1 MSDQVLGDSLQ
12 ATSVEK
18 SPSQAGAMLREARE
32 AQGLHIAALAV
43 ALKVPVKKLE
53 ALEAGRFEELPDMVF
68 ARSLALSVCRAL
80 KVDPAPIMASLPESK
95 ATPFK
100 AKETDL
106 NTTFKESGPV
116 SHRGWL
122 AQISTPLGLAVVF
135 LVVAISAIVLWPKT
149 SLLDDDAAA
158 TTNASTPLAFTE
170 PPLALPSE
178 VSASESGTPDLP
190 TPLPATGQQVAQL
203 AANPSAVPVSQA
215 EAGVSTAPVATL
227 SPDAST
233 PSAVLELSG
242 RGESWV
248 EVTDATGQSK
258 LRRIILNG
266 EVIRVAGQLPLAV
279 TVGRADMVSVAVRGK
294 PVDLT
299 PLARD
304 NVARFEVK

>member
-1 MSDQVLGDSLQ
+1 MSDQVLGDPLQ
-12 ATSVEK
+12 DTSADK

-43 ALKVPVKKLE
+43 ALKVTVKKLE

-68 ARSLALSVCRAL
+68 ARSLALSVCRSL

-95 ATPFK
+95 PTPFK

-116 SHRGWL
+116 SHRGWQ

-135 LVVAISAIVLWPKT
+135 IVVAISAIVFWPNRP
-149 SLLDDDAAA
+149 LLDGEG
-158 TTNASTPLAFTE
+158 ASTTSASLPLAFNE
-170 PPLALPSE
+170 PPTALPSE
-178 VSASESGTPDLP
+178 VDVSASGPSGLA
-190 TPLPATGQQVAQL
+190 TPLPATGQQVAAL
-203 AANPSAVPVSQA
+203 AAPPAVPVSNV
-215 EAGVSTAPVATL
+215 EAVASTGPAATL
-227 SPDAST
+227 DPQASA

-242 RGESWV
+242 LGESWV

-266 EVIRVAGQLPLAV
+266 EMIRVAGQLPLSV
-279 TVGRADMVSVAVRGK
+279 TVGRADRVSVAVRGK
-294 PVDLT
+294 PLDLT

>member
-1 MSDQVLGDSLQ
+1 MSDQVLGDPLQ
-12 ATSVEK
+12 DTSADK
-18 SPSQAGAMLREARE
+18 LPSQAGAMLREARE

-43 ALKVPVKKLE
+43 ALKVTVKKLE

-68 ARSLALSVCRAL
+68 ARSLALSVCRSL

-95 ATPFK
+95 PTPFK

-116 SHRGWL
+116 SHRGWQ

-135 LVVAISAIVLWPKT
+135 IVVAISAIVFWPNRP
-149 SLLDDDAAA
+149 LLDGEG
-158 TTNASTPLAFTE
+158 ASTTSASLPLAFNE
-170 PPLALPSE
+170 PPTSLPSE
-178 VSASESGTPDLP
+178 ANVSASGTADLP
-190 TPLPATGQQVAQL
+190 TPLPATGQQAAL
-203 AANPSAVPVSQA
+203 AVPPAAVPVSNG
-215 EAGVSTAPVATL
+215 ESAPTVPAATL
-227 SPDAST
+227 DPQALA

-242 RGESWV
+242 LGESWV

-258 LRRIILNG
+258 LRRIIVNG
-266 EVIRVAGQLPLAV
+266 EVIRVAGQLPLSV
-279 TVGRADMVSVAVRGK
+279 TVGRADRVSVVVRGK
-294 PVDLT
+294 PLDLT